1 MTLRSRSRKL
11 KNMDDRERQDR
22 DGAISRTAR
31 LAEMIA
37 GDFYDD
43 RFDLSARD
51 EAQGGAWSRLPEV
64 LTVKRVQGLDPAGA
78 SGRRVRL
85 FLTFLAAM
93 DRARDAMRLWMAGAD
108 LFESHPD
115 LFEPARV
122 QDVPVPTLRN
132 LLSRFKVSQRHSI
145 DSRAWS
151 VIARTLASEECPV
164 KTAIENGV
172 GDAQGLLEDLRRK
185 RHAERPRF
193 PMLRGPKVGPMWVRM
208 MAAPGAANIAGL
220 ETLPVAVDT
229 HVKKVTEILG
239 VVDSR
244 GLSVDEARPS
254 IESAW
259 REGVAATKLGG
270 PAGIADTCAALDPAL
285 WFFGKHGCSHCQ
297 KIGAFAPIGRAC
309 GHCQLFEEAAVGRRS
324 QRRTASGRGR

>member
-1 MTLRSRSRKL
+1 
-11 KNMDDRERQDR
+11 MDDRERQDR

-31 LAEMIA
+31 VAEMIA

-43 RFDLSARD
+43 RFDLSARG

-64 LTVKRVQGLDPAGA
+64 LTVKLAQGLDPAAGA
-78 SGRRVRL
+78 AGRTVRL

-93 DRARDAMRLWMAGAD
+93 DRARDAMRLWMAGGD

-122 QDVPVPTLRN
+122 QDVPVPTLRD

-164 KTAIENGV
+164 RTAIEDGV
-172 GDAQGLLEDLRRK
+172 GDAQGLLKDLRTR
-185 RHAERPRF
+185 RAGQSRF
-193 PMLRGPKVGPMWVRM
+193 PMLQGPKVGPMWVRM

-244 GLSVDEARPS
+244 RSSVDEARPS

-259 REGVAATKLGG
+259 REGVAATKIGG

-297 KIGAFAPIGRAC
+297 KIGALAPIGRAC
-309 GHCQLFEEAAVGRRS
+309 DHCQLF
-324 QRRTASGRGR
+324 